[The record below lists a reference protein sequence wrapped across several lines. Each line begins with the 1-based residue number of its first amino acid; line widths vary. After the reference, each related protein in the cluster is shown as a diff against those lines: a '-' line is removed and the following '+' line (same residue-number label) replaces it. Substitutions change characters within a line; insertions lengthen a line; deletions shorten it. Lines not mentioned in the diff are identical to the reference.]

1 MSRTTSKIAR
11 SLVPA
16 VAGGRSRRTERE
28 RLSGPA
34 LTGRPDAAPGAQ
46 AHGYRDLR
54 SPDARDP
61 GRVEPTP
68 SPSADSTGTDW
79 SDVRIVAAGAAGL
92 LLIGLGGVVL
102 YTRRTR
108 TPRKSRTPVAS
119 R

>member
-1 MSRTTSKIAR
+1 MA
-11 SLVPA
+11 A
-16 VAGGRSRRTERE
+16 VAAPNASAYQDLRSPDVR
-28 RLSGPA
+28 
-34 LTGRPDAAPGAQ
+34 DAALAAHAQ
-46 AHGYRDLR
+46 TYRDLR

-92 LLIGLGGVVL
+92 LIIGLGGVVL

-108 TPRKSRTPVAS
+108 RLRKSRTPVAS